1 LILTLV
7 SHEDVTYT
15 AKSLEP
21 APSAVETAANKQHD
35 DDNDQKSCGVHIV
48 LLSGDKRGPRGQ
60 GIPKDQNQ
68 HFTKAAAPSI
78 ETPRQRTLQSNAFLV
93 LWHFA

>member
-1 LILTLV
+1 MTNV
-7 SHEDVTYT
+7 AYS

-21 APSAVETAANKQHD
+21 APSAVETAANKQHY

-60 GIPKDQNQ
+60 GIPKDQMGPAPTFRAIRKGASQ
-68 HFTKAAAPSI
+68 HP
-78 ETPRQRTLQSNAFLV
+78 
-93 LWHFA
+93 